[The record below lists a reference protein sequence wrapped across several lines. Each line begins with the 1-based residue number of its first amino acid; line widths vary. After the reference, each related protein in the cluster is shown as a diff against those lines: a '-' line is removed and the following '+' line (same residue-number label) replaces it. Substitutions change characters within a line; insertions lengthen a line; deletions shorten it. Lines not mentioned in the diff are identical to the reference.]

1 MSEHQYYEFLAVDK
15 PLGERE
21 QKALRAISTRAHIT
35 ATSFTNTYNWG
46 DLKADP
52 QSMLMRYFDAFVYV
66 ANWGTHQ
73 FAVRLPSGAVD
84 VKALSRYRGGC
95 VTLMKRGNRVLVDF
109 CAEEV
114 ESDGW
119 EEGEGWMTALAPLR
133 ADILSGD
140 LRSLYLGWLL
150 SAQSGD
156 LEDDVV
162 SPPVPPGL
170 SNLSGSLSSL
180 VEFLDMDPDLVSAAA
195 KWSAGGN
202 EDSFSQED
210 FSAWVLG
217 FPLSEKDSILKRIVE
232 GDDLHL
238 RPELLKRF
246 REERRMKTAAHDG
259 ATDGRLPT
267 VAELLRATDAL
278 REERKRKE
286 AERRG
291 RESKKREKKA
301 AAERKKYLAA
311 LASRQDRAWE
321 EVENLIGMKQGAKYE
336 AAVRLLKDLHDVSV
350 SQGAEAA
357 CISRIRSIR
366 DRHERKPA
374 FIGRLDK
381 AGFPAGAG
389 SPAAASFFGAASD
402 QAE

>member
-1 MSEHQYYEFLAVDK
+1 
-15 PLGERE
+15 
-21 QKALRAISTRAHIT
+21 
-35 ATSFTNTYNWG
+35 
-46 DLKADP
+46 
-52 QSMLMRYFDAFVYV
+52 MLMRYFDAFVYV

-84 VKALSRYRGGC
+84 VKTLSRYCRDC
-95 VTLMKRGNRVLVDF
+95 VTLKKHGARVLVDF
-109 CAEEV
+109 CAEEA

-336 AAVRLLKDLHDVSV
+336 AAVQLLKDLHDVSV
-350 SQGAEAA
+350 SQGADAA